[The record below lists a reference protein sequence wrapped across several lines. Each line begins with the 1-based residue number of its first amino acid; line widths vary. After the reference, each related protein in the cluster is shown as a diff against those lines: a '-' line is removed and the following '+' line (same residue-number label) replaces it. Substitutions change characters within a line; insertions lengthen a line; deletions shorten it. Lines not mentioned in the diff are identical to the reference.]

1 MRCLCLAATFGCAT
15 PGTQIAAP
23 PAPELVP
30 ATPVPVVRGA
40 TPGPEWCW
48 TEPTTLR
55 TTDEHS
61 HYVAIQIERALF
73 RRLAGDV
80 TDEAFPHVT
89 ALRGEGVPIWLIGPA
104 LLPSGGNVHV
114 ARSVEP
120 ALAATW
126 DAKRPA
132 ELVRL
137 ELVGYVQDE
146 EGHDAQRFRLKLRY
160 LAADPAAKSRGA
172 ADIELCVIAGGDSS
186 LDVFSRVRSQS

>member
-1 MRCLCLAATFGCAT
+1 MAIAAAGCA
-15 PGTQIAAP
+15 GTAP
-23 PAPELVP
+23 PPVASADPEQVP
-30 ATPVPVVRGA
+30 STPVPVVRGA

-48 TEPTTLR
+48 AEPTALR
-55 TTDEHS
+55 STDERS
-61 HYVAIQIERALF
+61 PYVAIQIERALF
-73 RRLAGDV
+73 ARLTGEV
-80 TDEAFPHVT
+80 TDEAFPHVA

-132 ELVRL
+132 ELVKL

-160 LAADPAAKSRGA
+160 LAADPIAKSRAA

-186 LDVFSRVRSQS
+186 LDVLSRVRSQS